1 MWGGGGRLITG
12 KKKKKISGL
21 QRTLVL
27 FTFQKETVHQAGK
40 IQWQQNQAANIG

>member
-1 MWGGGGRLITG
+1 MCGGGGGRLITG
-12 KKKKKISGL
+12 KKKKISGL